1 MSVFTGRGLGCE
13 RGDRAVFSGLDFAL
27 GAGEAL
33 VLRGGNGAGKTS
45 LLRLMAG
52 LAAPA
57 AGRLL
62 WDGVDIAEDPARHA
76 ARLRFV
82 GHRDA
87 VKPALTAAENLRF
100 WARLQGAGGGVP
112 AALARFG
119 LDRLADTPARFL
131 SAGQRR
137 RLALARVAAGT
148 SELWLLDEPTV
159 ALDPEGVAAVLGAVE
174 AHRAGGGR
182 CAIATNV
189 PLALAGARALDLDAH
204 AA

>member
-33 VLRGGNGAGKTS
+33 VLREGNGAGKTS
-45 LLRLMAG
+45 
-52 LAAPA
+52 
-57 AGRLL
+57 
-62 WDGVDIAEDPARHA
+62 
-76 ARLRFV
+76 
-82 GHRDA
+82 
-87 VKPALTAAENLRF
+87 LTAAENLRF

-137 RLALARVAAGT
+137 RLAL
-148 SELWLLDEPTV
+148 
-159 ALDPEGVAAVLGAVE
+159 DPEGVAAVLGAVVDE
-174 AHRAGGGR
+174 EPHRRAGPGDAPDEEGQSVAFR
-182 CAIATNV
+182 DEGAYRRGCGVGVGAQPGDDTGERGDGAR
-189 PLALAGARALDLDAH
+189 AGARERGAGVGRRQAIRGR
-204 AA
+204 ASAKRTGTRTWTGRWR